1 MENPKKKC
9 SCITSA
15 SQSRKIDTMSG
26 DFAYYNANVEKV
38 EEEDC
43 VCRAI
48 SLGLSLPYRAVEK
61 MLDIVSYYYG
71 CDPLQLCCYHRIMED
86 IFGFPVRYCYDG
98 ETVGEVAEMYPNNK
112 VIIRID
118 GHLTCSVHGVIYDIW
133 RCNEKKV
140 DCYWII

>member
-1 MENPKKKC
+1 
-9 SCITSA
+9 
-15 SQSRKIDTMSG
+15 MSG

-38 EEEDC
+38 EEDDC

-61 MLDIVSYYYG
+61 MLEIVSFYYG
-71 CDPLQLCCYHRIMED
+71 CDPLQLCCYHHIIED

-118 GHLTCSVHGVIYDIW
+118 GHLTCAVHGVIYDIW
-133 RCNEKKV
+133 RCNDKEV

>member
-1 MENPKKKC
+1 
-9 SCITSA
+9 
-15 SQSRKIDTMSG
+15 MSG

-61 MLDIVSYYYG
+61 ILQIVSFYYG
-71 CDPLQLCCYHRIMED
+71 CDPLQKCCYHHIMED
-86 IFGFPVRYCYDG
+86 IFGFPVRYCHKG
-98 ETVGEVAEMYPNNK
+98 ETVGEIAEDYPNNK

-118 GHLTCSVHGVIYDIW
+118 GHLTCAINGVIYDIW
-133 RCNEKKV
+133 RCNDKEV